1 MENFQKKWILA
12 LLCVFSIHSAFA
24 LQDADQQAI
33 QDVIS
38 GYTDAWNLNEG
49 IGFADGFTEDADFV
63 NIYGM
68 HFSGKDEIESRH
80 QQILQTF
87 LKGTTLEI
95 ISTELR
101 EVNPDLVIAL
111 VRWRVTGFGNSFAKM
126 VGVEQILEGIFTQVF
141 INTGDQWL
149 ITASQNTLVPI
160 CQIL

>member
-1 MENFQKKWILA
+1 MGNFQKKWICA
-12 LLCVFSIHSAFA
+12 LFFVFSIHSVFA
-24 LQDADQQAI
+24 LQDAHQQAI

-49 IGFADGFTEDADFV
+49 IGFADGFTDDADFV

-68 HFSGKDEIESRH
+68 HFSGKAEIESRH

-101 EVNPDLVIAL
+101 EVNPGLVIAL
-111 VRWRVTGFGNSFAKM
+111 VRWRVAGFGKSSIKM
-126 VGVEQILEGIFTQVF
+126 IGVEKILEGIFTQVF